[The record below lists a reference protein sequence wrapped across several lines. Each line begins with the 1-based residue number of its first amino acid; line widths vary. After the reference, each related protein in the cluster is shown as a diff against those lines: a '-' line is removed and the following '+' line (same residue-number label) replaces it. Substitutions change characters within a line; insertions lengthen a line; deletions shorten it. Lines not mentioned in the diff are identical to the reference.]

1 MEECKSGDIHGDEQ
15 GGFADLDCWRSA
27 KGPPRIDVLLS
38 WSADLD
44 CWMGA
49 KAIIVTIIES
59 ADFDCLRRAKGCW
72 FVFVRVDGFADLDC

>member
-1 MEECKSGDIHGDEQ
+1 
-15 GGFADLDCWRSA
+15 
-27 KGPPRIDVLLS
+27 
-38 WSADLD
+38 
-44 CWMGA
+44 MGA